1 MNPPRQQRPHF
12 GIASYERVDLVRAQL
27 ISQLAQLPKRFTRP
41 LLKTQPQIFV
51 GEQPANHELNRLL
64 GHADGRS
71 QSARQRLLSRSFQ
84 GHASNAGPC
93 VCMDAQAARRCAANH
108 AERLCEWLTQ
118 FTEPAESTV

>member
-64 GHADGRS
+64 RHTFRRGNPRASGQSQIPTRSHVPRIGKCVRMRNMIAAAHDRNDAADS
-71 QSARQRLLSRSFQ
+71 PARQK
-84 GHASNAGPC
+84 
-93 VCMDAQAARRCAANH
+93 
-108 AERLCEWLTQ
+108 
-118 FTEPAESTV
+118 